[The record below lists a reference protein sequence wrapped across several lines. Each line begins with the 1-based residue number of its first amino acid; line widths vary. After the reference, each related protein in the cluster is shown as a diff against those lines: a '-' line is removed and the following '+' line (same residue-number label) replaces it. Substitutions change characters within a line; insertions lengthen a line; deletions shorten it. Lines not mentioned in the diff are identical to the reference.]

1 MAYSYIPVSA
11 VTYAP
16 GYRRPAESEGKDM
29 TETAEV
35 DAGLRQLRETTVIT
49 HLEAENQQDVAATLA
64 TFKPGAARTELPG
77 GEIAD
82 GPDAV
87 ADTYRELFT
96 ALPDLHFDIQ
106 PGSLCHH
113 GDCVIS
119 ETRVHGTHRG
129 PFRGLPATGRR
140 VDLPLVAVFQFDGSD
155 LLCERA
161 YYDRLTLFIQL
172 GVARDPNSLTGR
184 IMTLLNHPM
193 TVARAAL
200 RSRRVSG
207 S

>member
-1 MAYSYIPVSA
+1 
-11 VTYAP
+11 
-16 GYRRPAESEGKDM
+16 M
-29 TETAEV
+29 TGTAGVE
-35 DAGLRQLRETTVIT
+35 AGLRQSRETTVLA
-49 HLEAENQQDVAATLA
+49 HLEAENRQDVAATLA

-77 GEIAD
+77 GDVAD

-96 ALPDLHFDIQ
+96 ALSDMHFDVK

-113 GDCVIS
+113 GDCVII

-129 PFRGLPATGRR
+129 PFRGLPPTGRR
-140 VDLPLVAVFQFDGSD
+140 VDLPIVAVFQFDGPD

-172 GVARDPNSLTGR
+172 GVARDPNTLTGR
-184 IMTLLNHPM
+184 ITTLLNHPV

-200 RSRRVSG
+200 RSRRVG
-207 S
+207 NT